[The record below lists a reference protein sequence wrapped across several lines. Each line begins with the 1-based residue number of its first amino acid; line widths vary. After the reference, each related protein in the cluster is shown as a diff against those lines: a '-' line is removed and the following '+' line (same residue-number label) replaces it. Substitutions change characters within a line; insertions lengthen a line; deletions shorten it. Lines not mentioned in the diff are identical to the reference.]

1 MNRKQMIKEIE
12 NKKEEIK
19 KERQGLKEDSHAF
32 YLQLGRKMAFDDALR
47 IVSELCDRS
56 KRYRD

>member
-1 MNRKQMIKEIE
+1 M
-12 NKKEEIK
+12 KKEEIIK
-19 KERQGLKEDSHAF
+19 KIENLRDESQKEKNPKDSHAF

>member
-1 MNRKQMIKEIE
+1 MT
-12 NKKEEIK
+12 KEEIIK
-19 KERQGLKEDSHAF
+19 KIENLRDESQKEKAPKDSHAF

-47 IVSELCDRS
+47 IISELRGRP